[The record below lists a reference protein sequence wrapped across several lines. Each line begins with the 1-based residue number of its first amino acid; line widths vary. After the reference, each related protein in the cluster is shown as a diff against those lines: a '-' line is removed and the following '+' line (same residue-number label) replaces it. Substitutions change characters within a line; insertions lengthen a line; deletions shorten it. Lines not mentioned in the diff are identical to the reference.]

1 MDEVRTLKV
10 YLVRDNHPEW
20 VGTLERKANQKFVFT
35 YREGVSLDNYVSLTM
50 PVRRESYVNAHLHP
64 AFQMNVPEGRLRDLL
79 RQRFGKLMNIDD
91 MGLLAI
97 VGKYT
102 LGRLRFTVE
111 SEDLQAV
118 PSVPAIAK
126 DTLDDHEG
134 ARTLFAD
141 LMDRYAATSGVSG
154 VQDKVLAPIFE
165 VVNAECVE
173 RVSLHTRD
181 AILKTEDSQDLP
193 CLAINEFYCLRAAE
207 KSGLPV
213 ATATLSA
220 NRRILIV
227 DRFDLDHQK
236 SPRGFE
242 DFCAL
247 TNTPAESKYA
257 LSLEKTIKIVRHF
270 IAPAHRNAAME
281 DLFGALVL
289 NNLIRN
295 GDAHLKNFAVIYDRY
310 DNARLAPLFDLV
322 TTTVYDD
329 LRHDIPALSVGG
341 RKAWMTSKD
350 LIGAAIQIFGLTQGR
365 AKDIIE
371 RTVSG
376 VEQAAIEVAGE
387 VESNPRF
394 SEIGLRMLHAWNDG
408 IKSLVSKKPGER
420 AGVVTGI
427 DRLMDLQRLPED
439 QQSVAPSS
447 AAPSP

>member
-35 YREGVSLDNYVSLTM
+35 YREGVSLDSYVSLTM

-64 AFQMNVPEGRLRDLL
+64 VFQMNVPEGRLRDLL

-111 SEDLQAV
+111 SEDLQTV
-118 PSVPAIAK
+118 PSVPTIAK

-154 VQDKVLAPIFE
+154 VQDKVLAP
-165 VVNAECVE
+165 VVDSALG
-173 RVSLHTRD
+173 RVSLHTHD
-181 AILKTEDSQDLP
+181 AIIKDESEDLP
-193 CLAINEFYCLRAAE
+193 CLAVNEFYCLRAA
-207 KSGLPV
+207 KRAGLPV

-220 NRRILIV
+220 NKRILIV
-227 DRFDLDHQK
+227 DRFDLDRQI
-236 SPRGFE
+236 E

-247 TNTPAESKYA
+247 TNTPTELKYA

-310 DNARLAPLFDLV
+310 DDARLAPLFDLV

-376 VEQAAIEVAGE
+376 VEQAAVEVAGE

-427 DRLMDLQRLPED
+427 DRLMDLQHLPED
-439 QQSVAPSS
+439 QRS
-447 AAPSP
+447 AASVPAAPRP